1 MSTKIRLARGG
12 AKKKPYYRIVV
23 TNSRSPRDS
32 DFIEKIGTY
41 NPLLAKDDAKR
52 VTFDNDRMSYWLSV
66 GAQPTERVTTF
77 LRAAGIVTTKP
88 VYTSK
93 KAPKK
98 EKKA

>member
-12 AKKKPYYRIVV
+12 AKKKPYYRIIV
-23 TNSRSPRDS
+23 TDSRNPRDGN
-32 DFIEKIGTY
+32 FLEKIGTY
-41 NPLLAKDDAKR
+41 NPLLEKENPER
-52 VTFDNDRMSYWLSV
+52 VKFDNDRMKYWLSV

-77 LRAAGIVTTKP
+77 LRAAGIITTKP
-88 VYTSK
+88 VYTVK